1 MDRAELQGWWLNLP
15 TAQSRA
21 ETLTGNLRALHLGHY
36 QRFEGQTGDAQEA
49 AARSLSLGEAG
60 AWSSWLQMMEQAGTS
75 QAGIVHLLEDDTEI
89 TPGLQRLLAWEGLN
103 PLLEHGA
110 VVCTDGYV
118 SPGQA
123 RHLISQPSWGE
134 SWHCITEG
142 LAVPCIGSLLARPR
156 TWKQLHA
163 LLQAQWHNRAPLAPI
178 DVMLGQLPREQVPVI
193 TMAPFVTLPRL
204 EQARISQIRS
214 AGDLHRERSREALTL
229 LRRLLGWPQQPCML
243 WQGEWD
249 LFWRSQ
255 PEALQQQAVLDALD
269 GLVQR
274 GELHPY

>member
-1 MDRAELQGWWLNLP
+1 
-15 TAQSRA
+15 
-21 ETLTGNLRALHLGHY
+21 
-36 QRFEGQTGDAQEA
+36 
-49 AARSLSLGEAG
+49 
-60 AWSSWLQMMEQAGTS
+60 
-75 QAGIVHLLEDDTEI
+75 
-89 TPGLQRLLAWEGLN
+89 
-103 PLLEHGA
+103 
-110 VVCTDGYV
+110 
-118 SPGQA
+118 
-123 RHLISQPSWGE
+123 
-134 SWHCITEG
+134 
-142 LAVPCIGSLLARPR
+142 
-156 TWKQLHA
+156 
-163 LLQAQWHNRAPLAPI
+163 
-178 DVMLGQLPREQVPVI
+178 MLGQLPREQVPVI